1 MKKKMKKYFPHLLIL
16 IALAILS
23 GCSAA
28 FQPIEPSLAKT
39 GEETRLNKQLTS
51 LPLPKEKIVATVYKF
66 RDQTGQYKNTETGGS
81 WSTAVTQGATSIL
94 IKALEESNW
103 FIVIEREGLS
113 NLLNER
119 KIIRSSRANYQSDL
133 GEENTQLLPP
143 LLYAGIIL
151 EGGIISYDSNILT
164 GGAGLKYFGA
174 GASNQYREDR
184 ITVYLRA
191 ISTQSGRVLLT
202 VYTSKTILSQ
212 LIDVSFF
219 RFVKFKKL
227 LEAETGYSHNEP
239 AEMCVKEAIEKAVQN
254 LIIEGTLKN
263 LWSLNDS
270 TEINSQI
277 IQDYLQEKEST
288 VTTDVYDREYMSR
301 HNFGIGTSFGVQLYS
316 GDISNSIYKTS
327 GDLNIK
333 TALDENL
340 ALTFTYLGGQVAS
353 RKFFTSTIDNI
364 EANLDYRFLSQS
376 KFSPVIKIGFGITQC
391 RLIDKTK
398 NNDYKISK
406 WLPHFVS
413 GIGMEYL
420 VTRNFG
426 INLMID
432 NHYYFDDKLDGL
444 KLGEYNDYYWG
455 GRLGF
460 MFYFSL

>member
-1 MKKKMKKYFPHLLIL
+1 MKKYIKKYFRYIIISTALI
-16 IALAILS
+16 IIN

-28 FQPIEPSLAKT
+28 FQPVEPSLAKT
-39 GEETRLNKQLTS
+39 GEETKLNKQLAS

-66 RDQTGQYKNTETGGS
+66 RDQTGQYKNSETGGS

-103 FIVIEREGLS
+103 FVVIEREGLS

-119 KIIRSSRANYQSDL
+119 KIIRSSRANYQGDL

-164 GGAGLKYFGA
+164 GGAGLKYFGV

-277 IQDYLQEKEST
+277 FEEYIQEKESAYT
-288 VTTDVYDREYMSR
+288 NDVYNREYTQR

-327 GDLNIK
+327 GDFNIK
-333 TALDENL
+333 AVLDEH
-340 ALTFTYLGGQVAS
+340 
-353 RKFFTSTIDNI
+353 I
-364 EANLDYRFLSQS
+364 
-376 KFSPVIKIGFGITQC
+376 
-391 RLIDKTK
+391 
-398 NNDYKISK
+398 
-406 WLPHFVS
+406 
-413 GIGMEYL
+413 
-420 VTRNFG
+420 
-426 INLMID
+426 
-432 NHYYFDDKLDGL
+432 
-444 KLGEYNDYYWG
+444 
-455 GRLGF
+455 
-460 MFYFSL
+460 

>member
-1 MKKKMKKYFPHLLIL
+1 MKKYIKKYFRYIIISTALI
-16 IALAILS
+16 IIN

-28 FQPIEPSLAKT
+28 FQPVEPSLAKT
-39 GEETRLNKQLTS
+39 GEETKLNKQLAS

-66 RDQTGQYKNTETGGS
+66 RDQTGQYKNSETGGS

-103 FIVIEREGLS
+103 FVVIEREGLS

-119 KIIRSSRANYQSDL
+119 KIIRSSRANYQGDL

-164 GGAGLKYFGA
+164 GGAGLKYFGV

-277 IQDYLQEKEST
+277 FEEYIQEKESAYT
-288 VTTDVYDREYMSR
+288 NDVYNREYTQR

-327 GDLNIK
+327 GDFNIK
-333 TALDENL
+333 AVLDENL
-340 ALTFTYLGGQVAS
+340 AITLTYLGGQFAS
-353 RKFFTSTIDNI
+353 RKFFTTTIDNI
-364 EANLDYRFLSQS
+364 EANLDYRFLSYS
-376 KFSPVIKIGFGITQC
+376 KFSPILKIGFGLTQS
-391 RLIDKTK
+391 RFVDKTK
-398 NNDYKISK
+398 NVDNKISK
-406 WLPHFVS
+406 WLPHFIS
-413 GIGMEYL
+413 GLGIEYL
-420 VTRNFG
+420 VTKNFG

-460 MFYFSL
+460 MFYFSF